1 MTRYNA
7 DLALVASE
15 RPKGKDKTVRIKA
28 DALAKYKSE
37 DDIQIEVAR
46 WLDHRLPKD
55 WRWYHPPNGGWRK
68 KSTAGRLKAM
78 GVKAGIP
85 DCVILRPNGSPI
97 YIELKSFG
105 GVLSPAQKDF
115 RDWCNATRQTYI
127 VARSVGE
134 VEVAL
139 KDFLLREAA

>member
-1 MTRYNA
+1 MTKFNA
-7 DLALVASE
+7 DLALVADE
-15 RPKGKDKTVRIKA
+15 RPNGKDKTPRISASK
-28 DALAKYKSE
+28 LATYKTE
-37 DDIQIEVAR
+37 EQIQVEVAR
-46 WLDHRLPKD
+46 WLDHRLPPD

-68 KSTAGRLKAM
+68 KATAGRLKAQ
-78 GVKAGIP
+78 GVKPGIP
-85 DCVILRPNGSPI
+85 DVVILRPDGSPI

-115 RDWCNATRQTYI
+115 RDWCNANRQPYF

-139 KDFLLREAA
+139 KDLLLRRAA

>member
-7 DLALVASE
+7 DLALLPDE
-15 RPKGKDKTVRIKA
+15 RPKGKDKTERVKA
-28 DALAKYKSE
+28 SDLAMYKTE
-37 DDIQIEVAR
+37 DEIQIEVAN
-46 WLDHRLPKD
+46 WLDHKLPKN

-85 DCVILRPNGSPI
+85 DVVILRPDGSPI

-105 GVLSPAQKDF
+105 GVLSNAQKAF
-115 RDWCNATRQTYI
+115 RDWCAETRQPYF

-139 KDFLLREAA
+139 KEYLMRAA